1 MTAQSSRT
9 GAESQ
14 GEGRAMHEGKLIFAQ
29 LMDHLPMHT
38 FRRTVERF
46 SGDRAVRSFS
56 CQDQLRAMAFA
67 QLTWRDSL
75 RDTVI
80 CLNAQAAKLYHMG
93 FRGPI
98 ARSTLADA
106 NETRDW
112 RLYAAFAQSLIA
124 QARKLYAD
132 EPFGAELDGTA
143 YALDTTTIDLCLAL
157 FPWAHFQSTKA
168 AVKVH
173 TQMDLR
179 GNIPT
184 FLHIDDGKSYDS
196 DILDVIVPEAGAT
209 YVMDR
214 GFVDFARLN
223 RLTAAAAFFV
233 IRARSDL
240 ACRRLYSRPVDK
252 TTGVQCDQTIALTAP
267 HSIARY
273 PDRLR
278 RVRYRHPETGKRLV
292 LLTNNF
298 TLPARTVADL
308 YRCRWQ
314 IELFFRWIKQNLR
327 IKSFFGLSENAVR
340 TQIWIAVTIYVLVAI
355 IKKRL
360 QLKATL
366 YTILQSL
373 SVTLFE
379 KMTLDQLLRNLPST
393 HEDHLDSNQLKLLL
407 N

>member
-1 MTAQSSRT
+1 
-9 GAESQ
+9 
-14 GEGRAMHEGKLIFAQ
+14 MHEGKLVFAQ

-38 FRRTVERF
+38 FRRTVARF
-46 SGDRAVRSFS
+46 GGDRAIKIFS

-80 CLNAQAAKLYHMG
+80 CLNAQASKLYHMG
-93 FRGPI
+93 FRGPV
-98 ARSTLADA
+98 ARSTLAAA
-106 NETRDW
+106 NERRDW
-112 RLYAAFAQSLIA
+112 RLYAAFAQALIA
-124 QARKLYAD
+124 QARKLYAG
-132 EPFGAELDGTA
+132 EPFGAELAGTA

-157 FPWAHFQSTKA
+157 FPWAHFQRTKA

-196 DILDVIVPEAGAT
+196 DILDVIVPEAGAI

-214 GFVDFARLN
+214 GFLDFARLY
-223 RLTAAAAFFV
+223 RLTTAAAFFV

-240 ACRRLYSRPVDK
+240 KCRRLYSHPVDK
-252 TTGVQCDQTIALTAP
+252 ATGVQCDQTIALTAAR
-267 HSIARY
+267 SIARY
-273 PDRLR
+273 PDKLR
-278 RVRYRHPETGKRLV
+278 RVRYRDPETGKRLV

-340 TQIWIAVTIYVLVAI
+340 TQIWIAVTVYVLVAI
-355 IKKRL
+355 VKKRL
-360 QLKATL
+360 QLKDSL

-379 KMTLDQLLRNLPST
+379 KMPLDQLLSNLPPT
-393 HEDHLDSNQLKLLL
+393 DDDRLDASQWKLLL